1 MIKCV
6 SSFLRKWITVDTS
19 ILNHDL
25 FDSRIASKPNYA
37 ELLMPRFP
45 LRLQD
50 LYGRL
55 NVKLSLFNAR
65 QLSRRYPLQILLC
78 ILRNEW
84 LSIACQANEEDILF
98 MINVLVY
105 IPTLNYVW
113 YQNMKMHK
121 PTMHRQY
128 ANTQMTI
135 HVV

>member
-1 MIKCV
+1 MYHHFFENE
-6 SSFLRKWITVDTS
+6 SPLTRQFWIMTYS
-19 ILNHDL
+19 IVELPANQITLNCSCQ
-25 FDSRIASKPNYA
+25 DSPYVCKIY
-37 ELLMPRFP
+37 M
-45 LRLQD
+45 
-50 LYGRL
+50 GRL
-55 NVKLSLFNAR
+55 NVKLSFFNAR
-65 QLSRRYPLQILLC
+65 QLSRRCPLQILHC
-78 ILRNEW
+78 ILENEW